1 MFLRGRG
8 RVSAGAVR
16 AVAAVTLTVQ
26 AESDGRTRRGQR
38 SATHRQSTS
47 PCCLQRNP
55 MCPSEVIYICSLFL
69 ATQFRLKFINRK
81 DTEKGI
87 TSG

>member
-38 SATHRQSTS
+38 SAAHRQSTS
-47 PCCLQRNP
+47 PCCEQRNR
-55 MCPSEVIYICSLFL
+55 MCSSEVIYVRSFL
-69 ATQFRLKFINRK
+69 ATKFRLKFINRK
-81 DTEKGI
+81 DAEKGI

>member
-26 AESDGRTRRGQR
+26 AESEGRTRRGQR

-47 PCCLQRNP
+47 PCC
-55 MCPSEVIYICSLFL
+55 
-69 ATQFRLKFINRK
+69 
-81 DTEKGI
+81 
-87 TSG
+87 